1 MKRFF
6 LSAVSYVAIAAAP
19 AMAQQAPALDGNNTS
34 IINQRG
40 SGNTA
45 DVNQAVGG
53 TTNNAGY
60 SSIEQ
65 LRGVAASANN
75 STATVRQSQ
84 GSLRMANGQYA
95 NSSVI
100 EQRRDNDVAFV
111 NQIHDYATSVENS
124 STIRQLSDD
133 ATASVRQRGDG
144 NTATITQRFGSV
156 SAIGRIEQNGE
167 GNDATITEVN
177 NGGSVVIRQGT
188 WVGPAA
194 VGIPDSFD
202 NRATVVSAG
211 FDPFIRVNQFG
222 SLNNARIDEDG
233 IDGTVRVDTDGVL
246 NRVNV
251 NQMGTD
257 NAVDVDQLDIGF
269 RNNVEINQEASAQD
283 SLAKVE
289 QSGYQAQ
296 AEITQQGGSLNR
308 AFVSQSGLGAGPGDI
323 LSTVLQDGAS
333 NSATV
338 DQFADSA
345 LSGISQMGSMLTA
358 TVSQ

>member
-1 MKRFF
+1 MKRLF
-6 LSAVSYVAIAAAP
+6 LSAVSFVAIAAAP

-40 SGNTA
+40 NGNMA
-45 DVNQAVGG
+45 DVNQAVGA
-53 TTNNAGY
+53 TTNNEGY

-65 LRGVAASANN
+65 LRGAAASVNN
-75 STATVRQSQ
+75 ARATVRQSQ

-111 NQIHDYATSVENS
+111 NQIHDYATSVQNT
-124 STIRQLSDD
+124 STIRQLADD

-144 NTATITQRFGSV
+144 NIASITQRFASV
-156 SAIGRIEQNGE
+156 SAVGRIEQNGE
-167 GNDATITEVN
+167 GNDATITEEN
-177 NGGSVVIRQGT
+177 NGGSVVIKQGT

-194 VGIPDSFD
+194 VGTSDSWD
-202 NRATVVSAG
+202 NRATVVSSG
-211 FDPFIRVNQFG
+211 FDPLIRVNQFG
-222 SLNNARIDEDG
+222 SLNNARVIEDG

-257 NAVDVDQLDIGF
+257 NVVDVDQLDTGF
-269 RNNVEINQEASAQD
+269 RNNVEITQEASAED

-289 QSGYQAQ
+289 QSGYRAK
-296 AEITQQGGSLNR
+296 AEITQQGGSLNS
-308 AFVSQSGLGAGPGDI
+308 ALVSQSGFGVAAQDI

-345 LSGISQMGSMLTA
+345 LSGISQMGTMLTA